1 MARVV
6 ELTFIYTMMVVHS
19 TVSKELNLGNTW
31 EWREI
36 SSNDTFL
43 RLVRSA
49 VTIGVDFRVK
59 SLGQQVLCLGRNMAL
74 VTDN

>member
-36 SSNDTFL
+36 SSNNTFL
-43 RLVRSA
+43 GLVRSA
-49 VTIGVDFRVK
+49 VTIGVDFRVE

-74 VTDN
+74 VTDD